1 MPKKTTKVAKKKI
14 QELLKKSREK
24 KPVTKARLDKTIK
37 SVVESPNKSAERAA
51 LWKRLQDKRSS
62 LFETQ
67 VDKKEY
73 GGVLQ
78 DMTGGVNQDPRFDIY
93 NTGQFGEAGM
103 VVEYAD
109 PAAKVTPLLA
119 KMADGGI
126 SDRYTAEVGD
136 EEIAVM
142 VKGKEKKGYP
152 VYARLSGYSPMTVG
166 VYPTKE
172 AAEKKASE
180 LRKRNK
186 MEYGGALQDMTG
198 GVNSDP
204 RFDIYNTG
212 QFADKGAVIESI
224 TGGSHAA
231 VNPVVGYADGG
242 DTPQEK
248 DALQEKI
255 EKILKDELPNFYTFV
270 RKRKNFIGETYYLQI
285 GMAASNYEINR
296 VSGQYP
302 QYVSL
307 MLDLSDMDLHTQVFG
322 GNGGDRIYLIPD
334 KNDPKEKYLAMAGRR
349 IPFRKPKPNE
359 KNILDAIR
367 RFAQNYRNTLL
378 ENRQRLMYQDVVNYD
393 EVLGM
398 AYGGPTEWNI
408 ELFEGGGD
416 TELPFKKK
424 IKLGKVAY
432 GSKAKNKPV
441 EITVELKRKPLATNW
456 DTLDREKDVVVFS
469 MMGGIWNASHNDMI
483 SGGQNLDTIAKLMPG
498 NKDLQELIGYWKKYH
513 LNDMKAGTKRQT
525 EAVEKWK
532 ARGGYKIYDYPATVE
547 HLKSIELDEDKGYKY
562 GHGWLYEPI
571 PDDVVSRIIELAN
584 KLDRDSYAM
593 GGALEHGLMK
603 GDHVLLIKD
612 DYIGVVN
619 ENTGKSAVIN
629 ISTGERT
636 EVKEMEEMA
645 GGGISAAYRP
655 DKIKNDKAREY
666 TENFIP
672 FVGNNLSGM
681 AFPNGDYLVSSYG
694 YYPIWYYKKSEE
706 KWYGNKDKFSVTTAK
721 HISQSRPTYDANMVS
736 NDQMSEVIASAQ
748 EGDQFKRYGG
758 PLK

>member
-14 QELLKKSREK
+14 QELLKNSRAKKQGYDAREDERLGMKRGRIAKKDFVGTIKEKEKSRRDDAGFE
-24 KPVTKARLDKTIK
+24 TRKT
-37 SVVESPNKSAERAA
+37 
-51 LWKRLQDKRSS
+51 
-62 LFETQ
+62 LFEKEM
-67 VDKKEY
+67 DKKEY
-73 GGVLQ
+73 GGILQ

-93 NTGQFGEAGM
+93 NTGQFAEAGM

-119 KMADGGI
+119 KM
-126 SDRYTAEVGD
+126 
-136 EEIAVM
+136 
-142 VKGKEKKGYP
+142 
-152 VYARLSGYSPMTVG
+152 
-166 VYPTKE
+166 
-172 AAEKKASE
+172 
-180 LRKRNK
+180 
-186 MEYGGALQDMTG
+186 EYGGALQDMTG
-198 GVNSDP
+198 GVNADP

-242 DTPQEK
+242 YTPQEK

-255 EKILKDELPNFYTFV
+255 EKILKDELPGFYTFV

-359 KNILDAIR
+359 KNVLDAIR
-367 RFAQNYRNTLL
+367 RFAQNYRNTLV
-378 ENRQRLMYQDVVNYD
+378 ENRDRLMYQDVVNYD
-393 EVLGM
+393 EVLGTGKSM
-398 AYGGPTEWNI
+398 KYGGYYED
-408 ELFEGGGD
+408 GGD
-416 TELPFKKK
+416 TDLPFKKK

-432 GSKAKNKPV
+432 GSKAKNKPA

-469 MMGGIWNASHNDMI
+469 MSGGIWNASHNDMI
-483 SGGQNLDTIAKLMPG
+483 SGGQNLETIAKLMPQ
-498 NKDLQELIGYWKKYH
+498 NKDLQELIGYWRKYH

-525 EAVEKWK
+525 EAVKKWQAEGNK
-532 ARGGYKIYDYPATVE
+532 YEYPAAVE

-571 PDDVVSRIIELAN
+571 PDDVVKRIIELAN
-584 KLDRDSYAM
+584 KLDSDSFAM
-593 GGALEHGLMK
+593 GGALEHGLML
-603 GDHVLLIKD
+603 GDTVLLLKD
-612 DYIGVVN
+612 DYVGVVN
-619 ENTGKSAVIN
+619 EETGKMATIN

-645 GGGISAAYRP
+645 RGGVSAAYRP
-655 DKIKNDKAREY
+655 DKIKNADAREY

-694 YYPIWYYKKSEE
+694 YYPIWYYVKSEE
-706 KWYGNKDKFSVTTAK
+706 KWYGNTDKFSVTTAK
-721 HISQSRPTYDANMVS
+721 QMSQSRPTYDAKMVS

>member
-14 QELLKKSREK
+14 QELLKNSRAKKQGYDAREDERLGMKRGRIAKKDFVGTIKEKEKSRRDDAGFE
-24 KPVTKARLDKTIK
+24 TRKT
-37 SVVESPNKSAERAA
+37 
-51 LWKRLQDKRSS
+51 
-62 LFETQ
+62 LFEKEM
-67 VDKKEY
+67 DKKEY
-73 GGVLQ
+73 GGILQ

-93 NTGQFGEAGM
+93 NTGQFAEAGM

-119 KMADGGI
+119 KM
-126 SDRYTAEVGD
+126 
-136 EEIAVM
+136 
-142 VKGKEKKGYP
+142 
-152 VYARLSGYSPMTVG
+152 
-166 VYPTKE
+166 
-172 AAEKKASE
+172 
-180 LRKRNK
+180 
-186 MEYGGALQDMTG
+186 EYGGALQDMTG
-198 GVNSDP
+198 GVNADP

-255 EKILKDELPNFYTFV
+255 EKILKDELPGFYTFV

-359 KNILDAIR
+359 KNVLDAIR
-367 RFAQNYRNTLL
+367 RFAQNYRNTLV
-378 ENRQRLMYQDVVNYD
+378 ENRDRLMYQDVVNYD
-393 EVLGM
+393 EVLGTGKSM
-398 AYGGPTEWNI
+398 KYGGYYED
-408 ELFEGGGD
+408 GGD
-416 TELPFKKK
+416 TDLPFKKK

-432 GSKAKNKPV
+432 GSKAKNKPA

-469 MMGGIWNASHNDMI
+469 MSGGIWNASHNDMI
-483 SGGQNLDTIAKLMPG
+483 SGGQNLETIAKLMPQ
-498 NKDLQELIGYWKKYH
+498 NKDLQELIGYWRKYH

-525 EAVEKWK
+525 EAVKKWQAEGNK
-532 ARGGYKIYDYPATVE
+532 YEYPAAVE

-571 PDDVVSRIIELAN
+571 PDDVVKRIIELAN
-584 KLDRDSYAM
+584 KLDSDSFAM
-593 GGALEHGLMK
+593 GGALEHGLML
-603 GDHVLLIKD
+603 GDTVLLLKD
-612 DYIGVVN
+612 DYVGVVN
-619 ENTGKSAVIN
+619 EETGKMATIN

-636 EVKEMEEMA
+636 EVKEMQEMA
-645 GGGISAAYRP
+645 RGGVSAAYRP
-655 DKIKNDKAREY
+655 DKIKNADAREY

-694 YYPIWYYKKSEE
+694 YYPIWYYVKSEE
-706 KWYGNKDKFSVTTAK
+706 KWYGNTDKFSVTTAK
-721 HISQSRPTYDANMVS
+721 QMSQSRPTYDAKMVS

>member
-14 QELLKKSREK
+14 QELLKNSRAKKQGYDAREDERLGMKRGRIAKKDFVGTIKEKEKSRRDDAGFE
-24 KPVTKARLDKTIK
+24 TRKT
-37 SVVESPNKSAERAA
+37 
-51 LWKRLQDKRSS
+51 
-62 LFETQ
+62 LFEKEM
-67 VDKKEY
+67 DKKEY
-73 GGVLQ
+73 GGILQ

-93 NTGQFGEAGM
+93 NTGQFAEAGM

-119 KMADGGI
+119 KM
-126 SDRYTAEVGD
+126 
-136 EEIAVM
+136 
-142 VKGKEKKGYP
+142 
-152 VYARLSGYSPMTVG
+152 
-166 VYPTKE
+166 
-172 AAEKKASE
+172 
-180 LRKRNK
+180 
-186 MEYGGALQDMTG
+186 EYGGALQDMTG
-198 GVNSDP
+198 GVNADP

-255 EKILKDELPNFYTFV
+255 EKILKDELPGFYTFV

-359 KNILDAIR
+359 KNVLDAIR
-367 RFAQNYRNTLL
+367 RFAQNYRNTLV
-378 ENRQRLMYQDVVNYD
+378 ENRDRLMYQDVVNYD
-393 EVLGM
+393 EVLGTGKSM
-398 AYGGPTEWNI
+398 KYGGYYED
-408 ELFEGGGD
+408 GGD
-416 TELPFKKK
+416 TDLPFKKK

-432 GSKAKNKPV
+432 GSKAKNKPA

-469 MMGGIWNASHNDMI
+469 MSGGIWNASHNDMI
-483 SGGQNLDTIAKLMPG
+483 SGGQNLETIAKLMPQ
-498 NKDLQELIGYWKKYH
+498 NKDLQELIGYWRKYH

-525 EAVEKWK
+525 EAVKKWQAEGNK
-532 ARGGYKIYDYPATVE
+532 YEYPAAVE

-571 PDDVVSRIIELAN
+571 PDDVVKRIIELAN
-584 KLDRDSYAM
+584 KLDSDSFAM
-593 GGALEHGLMK
+593 GGALEHGLML
-603 GDHVLLIKD
+603 GDTVLLLKD
-612 DYIGVVN
+612 DYVGVVN
-619 ENTGKSAVIN
+619 EETGKMATIN

-645 GGGISAAYRP
+645 RGGVSAAYRP
-655 DKIKNDKAREY
+655 DKIKNADAREY

-694 YYPIWYYKKSEE
+694 YYPIWYYVKSEE
-706 KWYGNKDKFSVTTAK
+706 KWYGNTDKFSVTTAK
-721 HISQSRPTYDANMVS
+721 QMSQSRPTYDAKMVS

>member
-14 QELLKKSREK
+14 QELLKNSRAKKQGYDAREDERLGMKRGRIAKKDFVGTIKEKEKSRRDDAGFE
-24 KPVTKARLDKTIK
+24 TRKT
-37 SVVESPNKSAERAA
+37 
-51 LWKRLQDKRSS
+51 
-62 LFETQ
+62 LFEKEM
-67 VDKKEY
+67 DKKEY
-73 GGVLQ
+73 GGILQ

-93 NTGQFGEAGM
+93 NTGQFAEAGM

-119 KMADGGI
+119 KM
-126 SDRYTAEVGD
+126 
-136 EEIAVM
+136 
-142 VKGKEKKGYP
+142 
-152 VYARLSGYSPMTVG
+152 
-166 VYPTKE
+166 
-172 AAEKKASE
+172 
-180 LRKRNK
+180 
-186 MEYGGALQDMTG
+186 EYGGALQDMTG
-198 GVNSDP
+198 GVNADP

-255 EKILKDELPNFYTFV
+255 EKILKDELPGFYTFV

-359 KNILDAIR
+359 KNVLDAIR
-367 RFAQNYRNTLL
+367 RFAQNYRNTLV
-378 ENRQRLMYQDVVNYD
+378 ENRDRLMYQDVVNYD
-393 EVLGM
+393 EVLGTGKSM
-398 AYGGPTEWNI
+398 KYGGYYED
-408 ELFEGGGD
+408 GGD
-416 TELPFKKK
+416 TDLPFKKK

-432 GSKAKNKPV
+432 GSKAKNKPA

-469 MMGGIWNASHNDMI
+469 MSGGIWNASHNDMI
-483 SGGQNLDTIAKLMPG
+483 SGGQNLETIAKLMPQ
-498 NKDLQELIGYWKKYH
+498 NKDLQELIGYWRKYH

-525 EAVEKWK
+525 EAVKKWQAEGNK
-532 ARGGYKIYDYPATVE
+532 YEYPAAVE

-571 PDDVVSRIIELAN
+571 PDDVVKRIIELAN
-584 KLDRDSYAM
+584 KLDSDSFAM
-593 GGALEHGLMK
+593 GGALEHGLMV
-603 GDHVLLIKD
+603 GDTVLLLKD
-612 DYIGVVN
+612 DYVGVVN
-619 ENTGKSAVIN
+619 EETGKMATIN

-645 GGGISAAYRP
+645 RGGVSAAYRP
-655 DKIKNDKAREY
+655 DKIKNADAREY

-694 YYPIWYYKKSEE
+694 YYPIWYYVKSEE
-706 KWYGNKDKFSVTTAK
+706 KWYGNTDKFSVTTAK
-721 HISQSRPTYDANMVS
+721 QMSQSRPTYDAKMVS

>member
-1 MPKKTTKVAKKKI
+1 MPKKTTKVAKQKI
-14 QELLKKSREK
+14 KELLKKSRSKKQGYDAREDERLGMKRGKVAQKDFVGTHKEK
-24 KPVTKARLDKTIK
+24 EKSRRDDAGFETRKT
-37 SVVESPNKSAERAA
+37 
-51 LWKRLQDKRSS
+51 
-62 LFETQ
+62 LFEKEM
-67 VDKKEY
+67 DKKEY

-93 NTGQFGEAGM
+93 NTGQFAEAGM

-119 KMADGGI
+119 KM
-126 SDRYTAEVGD
+126 
-136 EEIAVM
+136 
-142 VKGKEKKGYP
+142 
-152 VYARLSGYSPMTVG
+152 
-166 VYPTKE
+166 
-172 AAEKKASE
+172 
-180 LRKRNK
+180 
-186 MEYGGALQDMTG
+186 EYGGALQDMTG
-198 GVNSDP
+198 GVNADP

-242 DTPQEK
+242 DTTQEK

-255 EKILKDELPNFYTFV
+255 EKILKDELPGFYTFV

-359 KNILDAIR
+359 KNVLDAIR
-367 RFAQNYRNTLL
+367 RFAQNYRNTLV
-378 ENRQRLMYQDVVNYD
+378 ENRDRLMYQNYVNYD
-393 EVLGM
+393 EVLGTGKSM
-398 AYGGPTEWNI
+398 KYGGYYED
-408 ELFEGGGD
+408 GGD
-416 TELPFKKK
+416 TDLPFKKK

-432 GSKAKNKPV
+432 GSKVKNKAV

-469 MMGGIWNASHNDMI
+469 MQGGIWNASHNDMI

-498 NKDLQELIGYWKKYH
+498 NKDLQELIRYWRVYH
-513 LNDMKAGTKRQT
+513 LNDLKAGTKRQT
-525 EAVEKWK
+525 EAVEKWEADGNK
-532 ARGGYKIYDYPATVE
+532 YEYTAAKEY
-547 HLKSIELDEDKGYKY
+547 LKSIELDEDKGYKY

-571 PDDVVSRIIELAN
+571 PDMVVKRIIELAN

-612 DYIGVVN
+612 DYVGVVN
-619 ENTGKSAVIN
+619 ENTGKMATIN

-636 EVKEMEEMA
+636 EVREMEEMA
-645 GGGISAAYRP
+645 RGGISAAYRP
-655 DKIKNDKAREY
+655 DKIKNDKSREY

-706 KWYGNKDKFSVTTAK
+706 KWYGNTDKFSVTTAK
-721 HISQSRPTYDANMVS
+721 QMSQSRPTYDAKMVS

>member
-14 QELLKKSREK
+14 QELLKNSRAKKQGYDAREDERLGMKRGRIAKKDFVGTIKEKEKSRRDDAGFE
-24 KPVTKARLDKTIK
+24 TRKT
-37 SVVESPNKSAERAA
+37 
-51 LWKRLQDKRSS
+51 
-62 LFETQ
+62 LFEKEM
-67 VDKKEY
+67 DKKEY
-73 GGVLQ
+73 GGILQ

-93 NTGQFGEAGM
+93 NTGQFAEAGM

-119 KMADGGI
+119 KM
-126 SDRYTAEVGD
+126 
-136 EEIAVM
+136 
-142 VKGKEKKGYP
+142 
-152 VYARLSGYSPMTVG
+152 
-166 VYPTKE
+166 
-172 AAEKKASE
+172 
-180 LRKRNK
+180 
-186 MEYGGALQDMTG
+186 EYGGALQDMTG
-198 GVNSDP
+198 GVNADP

-255 EKILKDELPNFYTFV
+255 EKILKDELPGFYTFV

-307 MLDLSDMDLHTQVFG
+307 MLDLSDMDLQTQVFG

-359 KNILDAIR
+359 KNVLDAIR
-367 RFAQNYRNTLL
+367 RFAQNYRNTLV
-378 ENRQRLMYQDVVNYD
+378 ENRDRLMYQDVVNYD
-393 EVLGM
+393 EVLGTGKSM
-398 AYGGPTEWNI
+398 KYGGYYED
-408 ELFEGGGD
+408 GGD
-416 TELPFKKK
+416 TDLPFKKK

-432 GSKAKNKPV
+432 GSKAKNKPA

-469 MMGGIWNASHNDMI
+469 MSGGIWNASHNDMI
-483 SGGQNLDTIAKLMPG
+483 SGGQNLETIAKLMPQ
-498 NKDLQELIGYWKKYH
+498 NKDLQELIGYWRKYH

-525 EAVEKWK
+525 EAVKKWQAEGNK
-532 ARGGYKIYDYPATVE
+532 YEYPAAVE

-571 PDDVVSRIIELAN
+571 PDDVVKRIIELAN
-584 KLDRDSYAM
+584 KLDSDSFAM
-593 GGALEHGLMK
+593 GGALEHGLML
-603 GDHVLLIKD
+603 GDTVLLLKD
-612 DYIGVVN
+612 DYVGVVN
-619 ENTGKSAVIN
+619 EETGKMATIN

-645 GGGISAAYRP
+645 RGGVSAAYRP
-655 DKIKNDKAREY
+655 DKIKNADAREY

-694 YYPIWYYKKSEE
+694 YYPIWYYVKSEE
-706 KWYGNKDKFSVTTAK
+706 KWYGNTDKFSVTTAK
-721 HISQSRPTYDANMVS
+721 QMSQSRPTYDAKMVS

>member
-14 QELLKKSREK
+14 QELLKNSRAKKQGYDAREDERLGMKRGRIAKKDFVGTIKEKEKSRRDDAGFE
-24 KPVTKARLDKTIK
+24 TRKT
-37 SVVESPNKSAERAA
+37 
-51 LWKRLQDKRSS
+51 
-62 LFETQ
+62 LFEKEM
-67 VDKKEY
+67 DKKEY
-73 GGVLQ
+73 GGILQ

-93 NTGQFGEAGM
+93 NTGQFAEAGM

-119 KMADGGI
+119 KM
-126 SDRYTAEVGD
+126 
-136 EEIAVM
+136 
-142 VKGKEKKGYP
+142 
-152 VYARLSGYSPMTVG
+152 
-166 VYPTKE
+166 
-172 AAEKKASE
+172 
-180 LRKRNK
+180 
-186 MEYGGALQDMTG
+186 EYGGALQDMTG
-198 GVNSDP
+198 GVNADP

-255 EKILKDELPNFYTFV
+255 EKILKDELPGFYTFV
-270 RKRKNFIGETYYLQI
+270 RKRKNFFGETYYLQI

-359 KNILDAIR
+359 KNVLDAIR
-367 RFAQNYRNTLL
+367 RFAQNYRNTLV
-378 ENRQRLMYQDVVNYD
+378 ENRDRLMYQDVVNYD
-393 EVLGM
+393 EVLGTGKSM
-398 AYGGPTEWNI
+398 KYGGYYED
-408 ELFEGGGD
+408 GGD
-416 TELPFKKK
+416 TDLPFKKK

-432 GSKAKNKPV
+432 GSKAKNKPA

-469 MMGGIWNASHNDMI
+469 MDGGIWNASHNDMI
-483 SGGQNLDTIAKLMPG
+483 SGGQNLGTIAKLMLQ
-498 NKDLQELIGYWKKYH
+498 NKDLQELIGYWRKYH

-525 EAVEKWK
+525 EAVKKWQAEGNK
-532 ARGGYKIYDYPATVE
+532 YEYPAAVE

-571 PDDVVSRIIELAN
+571 PDDVVKRIIELAN
-584 KLDRDSYAM
+584 KLDSDSFAM
-593 GGALEHGLMK
+593 GGALEHGLMV
-603 GDHVLLIKD
+603 GDTVLLLKD
-612 DYIGVVN
+612 DYVGVVN
-619 ENTGKSAVIN
+619 EETGKMATIN

-636 EVKEMEEMA
+636 EVKEMQEMA
-645 GGGISAAYRP
+645 RGGVSAAYRP
-655 DKIKNDKAREY
+655 DKIKNADAREY

-694 YYPIWYYKKSEE
+694 YYPIWYYVKSEG
-706 KWYGNKDKFSVTTAK
+706 KWYGNTDKFSVTTAK
-721 HISQSRPTYDANMVS
+721 QMSQSRPTYDAKMVS

-748 EGDQFKRYGG
+748 EGDRFKRYGG

>member
-14 QELLKKSREK
+14 QELLKNSRAKKQGYDAREDERLGMKRGRIAKKDFVGTIKEKEKSRRDDAGFE
-24 KPVTKARLDKTIK
+24 TRKT
-37 SVVESPNKSAERAA
+37 
-51 LWKRLQDKRSS
+51 
-62 LFETQ
+62 LFEKEM
-67 VDKKEY
+67 DKKEY
-73 GGVLQ
+73 GGILQ

-93 NTGQFGEAGM
+93 NTGQFAEAGM

-119 KMADGGI
+119 KM
-126 SDRYTAEVGD
+126 
-136 EEIAVM
+136 
-142 VKGKEKKGYP
+142 
-152 VYARLSGYSPMTVG
+152 
-166 VYPTKE
+166 
-172 AAEKKASE
+172 
-180 LRKRNK
+180 
-186 MEYGGALQDMTG
+186 EYGGALQDMTG
-198 GVNSDP
+198 GVNADP

-255 EKILKDELPNFYTFV
+255 EKILKDELPGFYTFV
-270 RKRKNFIGETYYLQI
+270 RKRKNFFGETYYLQI

-359 KNILDAIR
+359 KNVLDAIR
-367 RFAQNYRNTLL
+367 RFAQNYRNTLV
-378 ENRQRLMYQDVVNYD
+378 ENRDRLMYQDVVNYD
-393 EVLGM
+393 EVLGTGKSM
-398 AYGGPTEWNI
+398 KYGGYYED
-408 ELFEGGGD
+408 GGD
-416 TELPFKKK
+416 TDLPFKKK

-432 GSKAKNKPV
+432 GSKAKNKPA

-469 MMGGIWNASHNDMI
+469 MSGGIWNASHNDMI
-483 SGGQNLDTIAKLMPG
+483 SGGQNLETIAKLMPQ
-498 NKDLQELIGYWKKYH
+498 NKDLQELIGYWRKYH

-525 EAVEKWK
+525 EAVKKWQAEGNK
-532 ARGGYKIYDYPATVE
+532 YEYPAAVE

-571 PDDVVSRIIELAN
+571 PDDVVKRIIELAN
-584 KLDRDSYAM
+584 KLDSDSFAM
-593 GGALEHGLMK
+593 GGALEHGLML
-603 GDHVLLIKD
+603 GDTVLLLKD
-612 DYIGVVN
+612 DYVGVVN
-619 ENTGKSAVIN
+619 EETGKMATIN

-645 GGGISAAYRP
+645 RGGVSAAYRP
-655 DKIKNDKAREY
+655 DKIKNADAREY

-694 YYPIWYYKKSEE
+694 YYPIWYYVKSEE
-706 KWYGNKDKFSVTTAK
+706 KWYGNTDKFSVTTAK
-721 HISQSRPTYDANMVS
+721 QMSQSRPTYDAKMVS

>member
-14 QELLKKSREK
+14 QELLKKSRLKKKQGYDAREDERLGMKRGKIAKKDFVGTHSEK
-24 KPVTKARLDKTIK
+24 EKSRRDDAGFETRKT
-37 SVVESPNKSAERAA
+37 
-51 LWKRLQDKRSS
+51 
-62 LFETQ
+62 LFEKEM
-67 VDKKEY
+67 DKKEY
-73 GGVLQ
+73 GGILQ

-119 KMADGGI
+119 KM
-126 SDRYTAEVGD
+126 
-136 EEIAVM
+136 
-142 VKGKEKKGYP
+142 
-152 VYARLSGYSPMTVG
+152 
-166 VYPTKE
+166 
-172 AAEKKASE
+172 
-180 LRKRNK
+180 
-186 MEYGGALQDMTG
+186 EYGGALQDMTG
-198 GVNSDP
+198 GVNADP

-242 DTPQEK
+242 DTPQER

-255 EKILKDELPNFYTFV
+255 EKILKEELPGFYTFV
-270 RKRKNFIGETYYLQI
+270 RKRKNFYGDTYYFQI

-296 VSGQYP
+296 VNGQYP

-307 MLDLSDMDLHTQVFG
+307 MLDMTDMDLHTQVFG

-359 KNILDAIR
+359 KNVLDAIR
-367 RFAQNYRNTLL
+367 RFAQNYRNTLV
-378 ENRQRLMYQDVVNYD
+378 ENRDRLMYQDVVNYD
-393 EVLGM
+393 EVLGTGKSM
-398 AYGGPTEWNI
+398 KWGGYYED
-408 ELFEGGGD
+408 GGD
-416 TELPFKKK
+416 TDLPFKKK
-424 IKLGKVAY
+424 IKLGRVAY
-432 GSKAKNKPV
+432 DSKAKNKPA
-441 EITVELKRKPLATNW
+441 EITVELKRKPVATNW

-469 MMGGIWNASHNDMI
+469 MQGGIWNASHNDMI
-483 SGGQNLDTIAKLMPG
+483 SGGQNLETIAKLIPG
-498 NKDLQELIGYWKKYH
+498 NKDLQELIGYWRKYH
-513 LNDMKAGTKRQT
+513 LNDLKAGTKRQT
-525 EAVEKWK
+525 EAVEKWQAEGNK
-532 ARGGYKIYDYPATVE
+532 YDYTAATE

-571 PDDVVSRIIELAN
+571 PESVVNRIIELAN
-584 KLDRDSYAM
+584 KLDSDSYAM
-593 GGALEHGLMK
+593 GGALEHGLMV
-603 GDHVLLIKD
+603 GDTVLLLKD
-612 DYIGVVN
+612 DYLGIVN
-619 ENTGKSAVIN
+619 EQTGKMATIN

-636 EVKEMEEMA
+636 EVNEMEEMA
-645 GGGISAAYRP
+645 RGGVSAAYRP
-655 DKIKNDKAREY
+655 DKIKNADAREY

-694 YYPIWYYKKSEE
+694 YYPIWYYVKSEG
-706 KWYGNKDKFSVTTAK
+706 KWYGNTDKFSVTTAK
-721 HISQSRPTYDANMVS
+721 QMTQSRPTYDAKMVS

>member
-14 QELLKKSREK
+14 QELLKNSRAKKQGYDAREDERLGMKRGRIAKKDFVGTIKEKEKSRRDDAGFE
-24 KPVTKARLDKTIK
+24 TRKT
-37 SVVESPNKSAERAA
+37 
-51 LWKRLQDKRSS
+51 
-62 LFETQ
+62 LFEKEM
-67 VDKKEY
+67 DKKEY
-73 GGVLQ
+73 GGILQ

-93 NTGQFGEAGM
+93 NTGQFAEAGM

-119 KMADGGI
+119 KM
-126 SDRYTAEVGD
+126 
-136 EEIAVM
+136 
-142 VKGKEKKGYP
+142 
-152 VYARLSGYSPMTVG
+152 
-166 VYPTKE
+166 
-172 AAEKKASE
+172 
-180 LRKRNK
+180 
-186 MEYGGALQDMTG
+186 EYGGALQDMTG
-198 GVNSDP
+198 GVNADP

-242 DTPQEK
+242 YTPQEK

-255 EKILKDELPNFYTFV
+255 EKILKDELPGFYTFV

-359 KNILDAIR
+359 KNVLDAIR
-367 RFAQNYRNTLL
+367 RFAQNYRNTLV
-378 ENRQRLMYQDVVNYD
+378 ENRDRLMYQDVVNYD
-393 EVLGM
+393 EVLGTGKSM
-398 AYGGPTEWNI
+398 KYGGYYED
-408 ELFEGGGD
+408 GGD
-416 TELPFKKK
+416 TDLPFKKK

-432 GSKAKNKPV
+432 GSKAKNKPA

-469 MMGGIWNASHNDMI
+469 MSGGIWNASHNDMI
-483 SGGQNLDTIAKLMPG
+483 SGGQNLETIAKLMPQ
-498 NKDLQELIGYWKKYH
+498 NKDLQELIGYWRKYH

-525 EAVEKWK
+525 EAVKKWQAEGNK
-532 ARGGYKIYDYPATVE
+532 YEYPAAVE

-571 PDDVVSRIIELAN
+571 PDDVVKRIIELAN
-584 KLDRDSYAM
+584 KLDSDSFGM
-593 GGALEHGLMK
+593 GGALEHGLML
-603 GDHVLLIKD
+603 GDTVLLLKD
-612 DYIGVVN
+612 DYVGVVN
-619 ENTGKSAVIN
+619 EETGKMATIN

-645 GGGISAAYRP
+645 RGGVSAAYRP
-655 DKIKNDKAREY
+655 DKIKNADAREY

-694 YYPIWYYKKSEE
+694 YYPIWYYVKSEE
-706 KWYGNKDKFSVTTAK
+706 KWYGNTDKFSVTTAK
-721 HISQSRPTYDANMVS
+721 QMSQSRPTYDAKMVS